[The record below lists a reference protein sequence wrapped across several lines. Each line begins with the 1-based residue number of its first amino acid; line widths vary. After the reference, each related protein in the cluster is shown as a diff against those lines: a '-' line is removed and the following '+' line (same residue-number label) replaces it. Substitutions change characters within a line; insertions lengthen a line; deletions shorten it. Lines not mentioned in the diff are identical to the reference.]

1 MSTLKVQINFSYI
14 STLRFRKLLLDS
26 KQLIR
31 ISFIS
36 RNLLATLIL
45 SCDDLSMHN
54 FVKRGK
60 LLYIVL
66 HVAEEDI
73 IVSSGLPKVG
83 ERKLMQWYMRYII
96 ILISYHKT
104 YTLILNTSN

>member
-1 MSTLKVQINFSYI
+1 MSPP
-14 STLRFRKLLLDS
+14 STSSSTIVLDN
-26 KQLIR
+26 KQLMR
-31 ISFIS
+31 ISLIS

-54 FVKRGK
+54 FVNSGK

-73 IVSSGLPKVG
+73 IVSSGTSAKKRKKVDV
-83 ERKLMQWYMRYII
+83 MVHV
-96 ILISYHKT
+96 ILLY
-104 YTLILNTSN
+104 